1 VQPDNLQAEL
11 DTCIG
16 LVESRELIRRLSFG
30 NFVLMQPELLD
41 ADASAMLNTA
51 RDEPDGMGSIAEEEA
66 RAGRFRMS
74 EDERI
79 KDKAQENLLL
89 LATVEDLLRHKF
101 ALRAQE
107 DAGSYPIFPSQLT
120 PERLD
125 LPDPEGKTVTLGFE
139 GAVLNIYATLA
150 VRFSHSGIFT
160 KEEMWKNAIIY
171 TVKEAGKYYGQIQQ
185 SHLYSQASSE
195 TPAHLHDTGHLS
207 APCAL
212 LLVSLCATPECLC
225 LALGI
230 MQMLSDK

>member
-1 VQPDNLQAEL
+1 
-11 DTCIG
+11 
-16 LVESRELIRRLSFG
+16 
-30 NFVLMQPELLD
+30 
-41 ADASAMLNTA
+41 
-51 RDEPDGMGSIAEEEA
+51 MGSIAEEEA

-79 KDKAQENLLL
+79 KDKAQENPLL

-107 DAGSYPIFPSQLT
+107 DAGPYPIFPSQLT

-150 VRFSHSGIFT
+150 VRLSHSGIFT

-195 TPAHLHDTGHLS
+195 TPAHLHDTG
-207 APCAL
+207 APERPVCPVTCI
-212 LLVSLCATPECLC
+212 LVRYARVPLPCSRYHA
-225 LALGI
+225 
-230 MQMLSDK
+230 DVV